1 MLIMILICIYI
12 RLIYTLR
19 YIPLYTPSQDR
30 SIPRVLIY
38 APKYAQEC
46 DEISFIGNHPR
57 DTQNARSAWFSA
69 FTCLCTFHAILCVK
83 QCIKNVFLSLFEKKC
98 QNIRQNEFFC
108 VPKAKMPRIA
118 SRLLAGNLQCFQCI
132 TLLHAG
138 LLQRIMGIIC
148 QFLPQNASG
157 IIYAYRNC

>member
-1 MLIMILICIYI
+1 MTRICSYI

-19 YIPLYTPSQDR
+19 HAIPLTPSQSR
-30 SIPRVLIY
+30 SIPKVLIC
-38 APKYAQEC
+38 ASNCTQEC
-46 DEISFIGNHPR
+46 HENSFIGNHPS

-69 FTCLCTFHAILCVK
+69 FAGLCTFHAILCVK
-83 QCIKNVFLSLFEKKC
+83 QCIKNALLRLFWKNC
-98 QNIRQNEFFC
+98 LNTRQNEIFY
-108 VPKAKMPRIA
+108 VLKAKMPRIA

-132 TLLHAG
+132 TLLPVG
-138 LLQRIMGIIC
+138 LLQRIISIIW